1 MFTVGQK
8 RLQRLAG
15 PEFLRFD
22 QEEEVERMKVIEF
35 IDQADQG
42 KGIVII
48 QATDDEVRFCIS
60 LEEDGDIEV
69 FLHRDVA
76 FQIIEELES
85 ALNNGVDS

>member
-1 MFTVGQK
+1 
-8 RLQRLAG
+8 
-15 PEFLRFD
+15 
-22 QEEEVERMKVIEF
+22 MKVIEF

-42 KGIVII
+42 KGIVKI